1 MITTSPKS
9 ANHFVNIVIK
19 GFKDA
24 YGSDMLEYYD
34 GMMFSCFDERMPL
47 GEAIDNI
54 STYLRA
60 IYAVDKKFYKAAQ
73 QKHGIDVNPV
83 HFILM
88 QSFVL
93 NMHQETPCIWASI
106 SKLSDTLTRVDMY
119 YFLNFIEKES
129 IDKLA
134 QRDDFKDKGYCLGSL
149 YTLSRPLK
157 ALFFESSKEASQN
170 IEYQRHEAIKHFER
184 KRKSEPF
191 FRAIPDSLLHSLNDV
206 IGVYFLYNDDKELI
220 YIGKSKN
227 LSSRLPQTIKGKRVG
242 FFRFIILNS
251 MADMHVLEPY
261 LIAHHNPLLNKEF
274 NTGDKLTIEIETPP
288 LSEFYTIEK
297 RLTVTK

>member
-9 ANHFVNIVIK
+9 AKHFVNIVIK

-24 YGSDMLEYYD
+24 YGTDMLEYHK

-47 GEAIDNI
+47 DEAIGNI
-54 STYLRA
+54 STFLQA
-60 IYAVDKKFYKAAQ
+60 IYTVDKEYYKAAQ

-83 HFILM
+83 HFILI

-106 SKLSDTLTRVDMY
+106 SKLSDLLRRIDMY
-119 YFLNFIEKES
+119 YFLNFQQQQS
-129 IDKLA
+129 INELA
-134 QRDDFKDKGYCLGSL
+134 QRADFKEQGYCLDSL
-149 YTLSRPLK
+149 YALSSPLK
-157 ALFFESSKEASQN
+157 ALFFESSKQSSQN

-184 KRKSEPF
+184 KHKSEPF
-191 FRAIPDSLLHSLNDV
+191 FRAIPDNLLHSLDDV
-206 IGVYFLYNDDKELI
+206 IGIYFLYNDDKELI

-227 LSSRLPQTIKGKRVG
+227 LSSRLPQTIKGKMVG
-242 FFRFIILNS
+242 FFRFITLNS

-261 LIAHHNPLLNKEF
+261 LIAQYNPLLNKEF
-274 NTGDKLTIEIETPP
+274 NTSDKLTIEIETPS
-288 LSEFYTIEK
+288 LSEFHAIEK